1 MVGYI
6 LAIDQGTTSN
16 RAAIFDHDHNLVAMS
31 QQEHDCIFPK
41 PGWVEQDAELIL
53 ANTIA
58 VIHEVMAKARLSP
71 ADLAGIGI
79 DNQTE
84 TTVIW
89 DKATGKPIYHAIVW
103 QDSRGQ
109 ELIDSY
115 LTASTRERVSAITR
129 LPCMS
134 YLSMSKILW
143 LLANIPNARE
153 RAAAGELCMGS
164 MDSWLTWNLTGG
176 PNGGVHVTD
185 PSNASR
191 MLLMD
196 MEKLEWSQEVAAIF
210 EVPLQLMPK
219 IVPSGEVVGTG
230 IAAAGIAGVPLAA
243 RIGDQQ
249 AAAFGQACFEP
260 GSVKCTYG
268 TGTFLIAN
276 TGTDIV
282 SSTAGLLTTVI
293 YQIGEGPACYG
304 LEGSVAVTGSLIQW
318 LRDSLQL
325 IEHSAESETLANSV
339 RDNAGVY
346 LVPAFSGLYAPR
358 WRYDARGTIVGLT
371 RYATKAHLARAAL
384 EACAFQTGEL
394 IDAITTDWNRRPL
407 ELKVDGGMTAN
418 SFLMQIQAD
427 LLDMPVVLPAQ
438 PEATVAG
445 VASAA
450 GLAVGIWSGIEELAA
465 SWTESRRWTPT
476 MDTDVRQALWR
487 DWNRAVERSLGWA
500 EEAAP
505 QE

>member
-1 MVGYI
+1 
-6 LAIDQGTTSN
+6 
-16 RAAIFDHDHNLVAMS
+16 
-31 QQEHDCIFPK
+31 
-41 PGWVEQDAELIL
+41 
-53 ANTIA
+53 
-58 VIHEVMAKARLSP
+58 
-71 ADLAGIGI
+71 
-79 DNQTE
+79 
-84 TTVIW
+84 
-89 DKATGKPIYHAIVW
+89 
-103 QDSRGQ
+103 
-109 ELIDSY
+109 
-115 LTASTRERVSAITR
+115 
-129 LPCMS
+129 
-134 YLSMSKILW
+134 
-143 LLANIPNARE
+143 
-153 RAAAGELCMGS
+153 
-164 MDSWLTWNLTGG
+164 
-176 PNGGVHVTD
+176 
-185 PSNASR
+185 
-191 MLLMD
+191 
-196 MEKLEWSQEVAAIF
+196 
-210 EVPLQLMPK
+210 MPR

-230 IAAAGIAGVPLAA
+230 TATAGIADVPLAA

-282 SSTAGLLTTVI
+282 SSTTGLLTTVI
-293 YQIGEGPACYG
+293 YQIGRGTACYG

-325 IEHSAESETLANSV
+325 IENSFESETLANSV

-394 IDAITTDWNRRPL
+394 IDAIATDWNRRPL

-418 SFLMQIQAD
+418 SFLMQTQAD

-450 GLAVGIWSGIEELAA
+450 GLAVGIWASIEELAA
-465 SWTESRRWTPT
+465 SWTESRRWTPN
-476 MDTDVRQALWR
+476 MDEDVRKTLWY
-487 DWNRAVERSLGWA
+487 DWNRAVERSLDWVVG
-500 EEAAP
+500 AAQ